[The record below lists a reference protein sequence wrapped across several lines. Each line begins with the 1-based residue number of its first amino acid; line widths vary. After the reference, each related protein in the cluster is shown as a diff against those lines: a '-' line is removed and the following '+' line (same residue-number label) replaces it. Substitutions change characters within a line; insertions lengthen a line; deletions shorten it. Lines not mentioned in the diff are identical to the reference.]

1 MGKAQH
7 SVILQILLNKDYT
20 PRATVSAVRKEREV
34 SHHPVL
40 KTLTLSWQAEWGSDV
55 HIISCYVI
63 LYYIVCYVIL
73 YYIHVCAESL
83 QLCLTLCNPMDYHP
97 PGSSVHGILQAR
109 ILEWAAIPSSRGSS

>member
-1 MGKAQH
+1 MAKAQH

-40 KTLTLSWQAEWGSDV
+40 KTLTLSWQAEWGRDV
-55 HIISCYVI
+55 HIIS
-63 LYYIVCYVIL
+63 CYVIL

-83 QLCLTLCNPMDYHP
+83 QLCLTLCDPMDYRP

-109 ILEWAAIPSSRGSS
+109 ILEWAAIPSPRGSS